1 MKICFVEM
9 VEIQMVSI
17 QGIRVLDEDELK
29 VLYQRIEDEKII
41 VNRELGEMYAKIG
54 KLEKY
59 VKDMTYFC
67 SGVGVALIYL
77 FFR

>member
-1 MKICFVEM
+1 
-9 VEIQMVSI
+9 MVSI

>member
-1 MKICFVEM
+1 M
-9 VEIQMVSI
+9 VNI
-17 QGIRVLDEDELK
+17 QGIMVLDEDELK
-29 VLYQRIEDEKII
+29 ELYQRIEDEKII
-41 VNRELGEMYAKIG
+41 VNRELGEIYTKIG